1 IGLLNFE
8 FFIRLI
14 ELMAI
19 KRIFIVV
26 FCCFNVKFDHLV
38 HFLSFQSPFFEL
50 KEAQAFSIVT

>member
-1 IGLLNFE
+1 ISLLNFE
-8 FFIRLI
+8 FFIHLMV
-14 ELMAI
+14 LMAI

-38 HFLSFQSPFFEL
+38 HFLSCQPVFCEL